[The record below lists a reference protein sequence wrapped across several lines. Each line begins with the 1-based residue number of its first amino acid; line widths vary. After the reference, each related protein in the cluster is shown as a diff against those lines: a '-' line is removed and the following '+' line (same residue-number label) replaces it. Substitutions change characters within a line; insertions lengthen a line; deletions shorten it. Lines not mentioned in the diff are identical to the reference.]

1 MFFGML
7 FALPVWAI
15 SEALERRAAQGDAAR
30 EAKIA
35 AKAEITL
42 PFLLT
47 LGVPAVFDLS
57 SVLLLMGGLSHIS
70 ASVWMLLRGGC
81 IVFVALMK
89 QYVLGDRLTGADDS
103 QHDTTTLASPS
114 IEPTVSRLF
123 RRTRT
128 SSATG

>member
-70 ASVWMLLRGGC
+70 ASVC
-81 IVFVALMK
+81 TVA
-89 QYVLGDRLTGADDS
+89 
-103 QHDTTTLASPS
+103 
-114 IEPTVSRLF
+114 SRQ
-123 RRTRT
+123 
-128 SSATG
+128 